1 MVRNY
6 QPIRN
11 EKDKGK
17 TPYPPS
23 RRDIMIDGRYFKLAE
38 FMPDKMI
45 KDDLVEFVTRYNEL
59 RANSINLMHS
69 LDIIR
74 ELYGSPI
81 TVTSGLRLTIK
92 NRQVG
97 GAENSMHRD
106 FKSADLRCDD
116 IPRLYNQIINGTSDY
131 AECFLSIKMDG
142 EKEVVSWI
150 HYSYGSGRKKG
161 ILKY

>member
-1 MVRNY
+1 MGRNY
-6 QPIRN
+6 QPIRD

-23 RRDIMIDGRYFKLAE
+23 RRDIMFNGVHFKLHE

-45 KDDLVEFVTRYNEL
+45 KDDLVEYSDRFEEL
-59 RANSINLMHS
+59 RLNSTSLMYY

-74 ELYGSPI
+74 EQYGSPI

-97 GAENSMHRD
+97 GATKSMHRD

-116 IPRLYNQIINGTSDY
+116 IPRLYHQIITSKVDF

-142 EKEVVSWI
+142 EKEVVSWV
-150 HYSYGSGRKKG
+150 HYSYWKWT
-161 ILKY
+161 